1 MVTYQTY
8 LFSFHFENLRAMIT
22 SHWAAWRVF
31 RDICVLRSV
40 NTSPDVKMLS
50 LTAHQRKRTGRK
62 VKLSTSLGK
71 KARPP
76 EG

>member
-1 MVTYQTY
+1 MVIYGTNF
-8 LFSFHFENLRAMIT
+8 FSFHIENLRAMIT

-31 RDICVLRSV
+31 RDIYVLWSV
-40 NTSPDVKMLS
+40 NTSLGAKMLL
-50 LTAHQRKRTGRK
+50 LTAHQRKRAGRK

>member
-1 MVTYQTY
+1 MVIYGTNF
-8 LFSFHFENLRAMIT
+8 FSFHTENLRAMIT

-31 RDICVLRSV
+31 RDTYVLWSV
-40 NTSPDVKMLS
+40 NTSPGVKMLS
-50 LTAHQRKRTGRK
+50 LTAHQRKRAGRK
-62 VKLSTSLGK
+62 VKLSTSLGE